1 MKVPIFLEAEII
13 LNPQFNIEKKDD
25 DSILTNDFSSRTNP
39 SIVLELLD
47 RSGSLLR
54 VFENPNNGEKIP
66 KIVILVTWK

>member
-1 MKVPIFLEAEII
+1 MKVPIFLEAEIM

>member
-1 MKVPIFLEAEII
+1 MKVPIFLEAEIM
-13 LNPQFNIEKKDD
+13 LDPQFNIEKKDD

>member
-1 MKVPIFLEAEII
+1 MKVPIFLEAEIM

-54 VFENPNNGEKIP
+54 VFENPNTGEKIP